1 MLPNVRGGGAV
12 DAALLGVALALEEA
26 FAFEGAS
33 WEGSDTATVE
43 DLNRE
48 FDGDC
53 AVLLVAGDE
62 DGPEDLLDASLLLAP
77 LSSASNSSSSKLD
90 SASTSRCDGNDIVMV
105 SCKNKMN

>member
-12 DAALLGVALALEEA
+12 AAALLGVALELDEA
-26 FAFEGAS
+26 FGFMGDS

-48 FDGDC
+48 FDC

-77 LSSASNSSSSKLD
+77 LNNASNSSSSKLD
-90 SASTSRCDGNDIVMV
+90 SASTSRCDGNDIVME
-105 SCKNKMN
+105 S